1 MDPAAGEIQYRRH
14 AIPVDI
20 LDELA
25 ARKVSARI
33 FDNEPAR
40 FTKTITFP
48 KHLKFGL
55 TRVVFDFSNFFC
67 RKSHDTVLFYRQVYH

>member
-25 ARKVSARI
+25 ARQVSARI
-33 FDNEPAR
+33 FDSQSAR
-40 FTKTITFP
+40 FTKIVTIP
-48 KHLKFGL
+48 PDIKL
-55 TRVVFDFSNFFC
+55 FSFF
-67 RKSHDTVLFYRQVYH
+67 

>member
-25 ARKVSARI
+25 ARQVPARI
-33 FDNEPAR
+33 FDNEPAC
-40 FTKTITFP
+40 FTKIVTIP
-48 KHLKFGL
+48 
-55 TRVVFDFSNFFC
+55 
-67 RKSHDTVLFYRQVYH
+67 YI